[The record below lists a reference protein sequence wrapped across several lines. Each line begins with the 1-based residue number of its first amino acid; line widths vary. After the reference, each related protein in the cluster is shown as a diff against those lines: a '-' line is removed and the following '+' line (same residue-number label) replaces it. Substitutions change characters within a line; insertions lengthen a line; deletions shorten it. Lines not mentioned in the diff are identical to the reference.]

1 MKKQTIL
8 IYDFIILYEILLEI
22 KQNLNFDIIKVNN
35 EKEFSNIDKNSLGNY
50 LIITNNENN
59 NLSLKNSIVLKEFPI
74 KIFSL
79 IEKLNINLLKQKYNF
94 QNDIKL
100 NKYKLDLNSR
110 EISYNNTKLKL
121 TEREIDVLVFLNE
134 SSKPKKIESLQR
146 EVWGYTSDLETH
158 TVETHIYRL
167 RKKIKETFND
177 ENLIIS
183 EKDGYLVVK

>member
-22 KQNLNFDIIKVNN
+22 KQNLNFEIIKVKN

-59 NLSLKNSIVLKEFPI
+59 NLSFKKSIVLKEFPI
-74 KIFSL
+74 KIISL

>member
-8 IYDFIILYEILLEI
+8 IFDFNILYEILLEI

-74 KIFSL
+74 KIISL

>member
-8 IYDFIILYEILLEI
+8 IYDFNILYEILLEI
-22 KQNLNFDIIKVNN
+22 KQNLNFDIVKINN
-35 EKEFSNIDKNSLGNY
+35 EEEFSNIDKDSLGNY
-50 LIITNNENN
+50 LIITNKENN
-59 NLSLKNSIVLKEFPI
+59 NLLLKKSIVLKEFPI
-74 KIFSL
+74 KIISL

-146 EVWGYTSDLETH
+146 EVWGYASDLETH

>member
-8 IYDFIILYEILLEI
+8 IYDFNILYEILLEI
-22 KQNLNFDIIKVNN
+22 KQNLNFDIVKINN
-35 EKEFSNIDKNSLGNY
+35 EEEFSNIDKDSLGNY
-50 LIITNNENN
+50 LIITNKENN
-59 NLSLKNSIVLKEFPI
+59 NLLLKKSIVLKEFPI
-74 KIFSL
+74 KIISL

>member
-22 KQNLNFDIIKVNN
+22 KQNLNFEIIKVKN

-50 LIITNNENN
+50 LIITDKENN
-59 NLSLKNSIVLKEFPI
+59 NLLLKKSIILKEFPI
-74 KIFSL
+74 KIISL

>member
-8 IYDFIILYEILLEI
+8 IYDFNILYEILLEI

-59 NLSLKNSIVLKEFPI
+59 NLSFKKSIVLKEFPI
-74 KIFSL
+74 KIISL

>member
-8 IYDFIILYEILLEI
+8 IYDFNILYEILLEI
-22 KQNLNFDIIKVNN
+22 KQNLNFDIVKINN
-35 EKEFSNIDKNSLGNY
+35 EEEFSNIDKDSLGNY
-50 LIITNNENN
+50 LIITNKENN
-59 NLSLKNSIVLKEFPI
+59 NLLLKKSIVLKEFPI
-74 KIFSL
+74 KIISL

-110 EISYNNTKLKL
+110 EISYNNIKLKL
-121 TEREIDVLVFLNE
+121 TEREVEVLVFLNE

-146 EVWGYTSDLETH
+146 EVWGYASDLETH

-167 RKKIKETFND
+167 RKKIKEKFND

>member
-22 KQNLNFDIIKVNN
+22 KQNLNFEIIKVKN

-59 NLSLKNSIVLKEFPI
+59 NLSFKKSIVLKEFPI
-74 KIFSL
+74 KIISL

-110 EISYNNTKLKL
+110 EISYNNIKLKL
-121 TEREIDVLVFLNE
+121 TEREVEVLVFLNE

-146 EVWGYTSDLETH
+146 EVWGYASDLETH

-167 RKKIKETFND
+167 RKKIKEKFND

>member
-8 IYDFIILYEILLEI
+8 IYDFNILYEILLEI
-22 KQNLNFDIIKVNN
+22 KQNLNFEIIKVKN

-59 NLSLKNSIVLKEFPI
+59 NLSFKKSIVLKEFPI
-74 KIFSL
+74 KIISL

-100 NKYKLDLNSR
+100 QKYKLDLNSR
-110 EISYNNTKLKL
+110 EITKDKKKLKL
-121 TEREIDVLVFLNE
+121 TQKELEILLFLNE
-134 SSKPKKIESLQR
+134 NSEPQKIEILQK
-146 EVWGYTSDLETH
+146 EVWGHNIKLETH

-167 RKKIKETFND
+167 RKKIKDTFKDDN
-177 ENLIIS
+177 IIES
-183 EKDGYLVVK
+183 VEKGYVLK

>member
-8 IYDFIILYEILLEI
+8 IYDFNILYEILLEI
-22 KQNLNFDIIKVNN
+22 KQNLNFDIIKVKN

-59 NLSLKNSIVLKEFPI
+59 NLSFKKSIVLKEFPI

>member
-74 KIFSL
+74 KIISL

-183 EKDGYLVVK
+183 EKNGYLVK

>member
-1 MKKQTIL
+1 M
-8 IYDFIILYEILLEI
+8 
-22 KQNLNFDIIKVNN
+22 
-35 EKEFSNIDKNSLGNY
+35 
-50 LIITNNENN
+50 
-59 NLSLKNSIVLKEFPI
+59 
-74 KIFSL
+74 
-79 IEKLNINLLKQKYNF
+79 KQKYNF

>member
-74 KIFSL
+74 KIISL

-110 EISYNNTKLKL
+110 VISYNNSKLKL

>member
-74 KIFSL
+74 KIISL

>member
-8 IYDFIILYEILLEI
+8 IYDFNILYEILLEI
-22 KQNLNFDIIKVNN
+22 KQNLNFDIVKINN
-35 EKEFSNIDKNSLGNY
+35 EEEFSNIDKDSLGNY

-59 NLSLKNSIVLKEFPI
+59 NLLLKKSIVLKEFPI
-74 KIFSL
+74 KIISL

-110 EISYNNTKLKL
+110 EISYNNIKLKL
-121 TEREIDVLVFLNE
+121 TEREVEVLVFLNE

-146 EVWGYTSDLETH
+146 EVWGYASDLETH

-167 RKKIKETFND
+167 RKKIKEKFND

>member
-74 KIFSL
+74 KIISL

-167 RKKIKETFND
+167 RKKIKDNFSD
-177 ENLIIS
+177 ENFILNDK
-183 EKDGYLVVK
+183 EGYYL

>member
-22 KQNLNFDIIKVNN
+22 KQNLNFDIIKVKN

-59 NLSLKNSIVLKEFPI
+59 NLSFKKSIVLKEFPI
-74 KIFSL
+74 KIISL

-183 EKDGYLVVK
+183 EKNGYLVK